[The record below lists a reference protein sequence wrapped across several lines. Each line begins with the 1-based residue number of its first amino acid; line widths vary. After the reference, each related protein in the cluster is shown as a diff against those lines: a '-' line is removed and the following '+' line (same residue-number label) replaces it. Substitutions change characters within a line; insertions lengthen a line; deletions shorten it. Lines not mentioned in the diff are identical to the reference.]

1 MRGYLRDIN
10 IEDKIKMNS
19 KVTEWNAD
27 RYIHLVSA
35 KE

>member
-1 MRGYLRDIN
+1 
-10 IEDKIKMNS
+10 MNS

-35 KE
+35 KEWEDVILK